1 MILPRIVLIQ
11 KKTLRS
17 SVPMLEW
24 QPPQTKAIRK
34 MFHYDKS
41 CKLICHM
48 PIFQVIYKSSK
59 NQVDSKEDIE
69 KTSPNAGTAASMIK
83 RYQLK
88 HSACKELSFDILH
101 AYLAS
106 NMRLFQESGSSK
118 KKTLKKPLTMLEWHA
133 DWSKSTLQWFHD
145 LYSLFW
151 CTIRCPYYSK

>member
-1 MILPRIVLIQ
+1 
-11 KKTLRS
+11 
-17 SVPMLEW
+17 
-24 QPPQTKAIRK
+24 

-41 CKLICHM
+41 FKLICHM

-101 AYLAS
+101 AYVAS

-118 KKTLKKPLTMLEWHA
+118 KKTLKKPLPMLEWQA
-133 DWSKSTLQWFHD
+133 DLSKSSLQCFYDSLPVILVHHTLI
-145 LYSLFW
+145 Y
-151 CTIRCPYYSK
+151 CPYYSKYLGKLNY